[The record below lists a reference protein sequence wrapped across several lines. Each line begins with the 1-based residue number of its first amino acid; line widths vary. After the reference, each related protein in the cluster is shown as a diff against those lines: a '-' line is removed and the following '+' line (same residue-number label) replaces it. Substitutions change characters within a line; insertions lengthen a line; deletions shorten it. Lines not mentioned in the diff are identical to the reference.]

1 MKASDIIEQAKQ
13 ATTYS
18 AWATPWGM
26 KQAENMTDR
35 EICEVFGHAAANLHI
50 ALRAGK
56 VVVRK

>member
-1 MKASDIIEQAKQ
+1 MKATDIIEQAKQ
-13 ATTYS
+13 STAYS

-26 KQAENMTDR
+26 REAASMTDR

-50 ALRAGK
+50 ALRSGK